1 LYDEKP
7 IKIKTIFAW
16 EGPLFFIMP
25 FPLLHQVFVLHA
37 PTHSCLHPASLLA
50 EQETLDINRS
60 SWETI
65 FLPQEMLPDYTMG
78 ASVCNYYNFSGTALE
93 AIKANL
99 TELLSDPARTELARL
114 QEEEAQKEACTAWEF
129 DTSEFWDTAVTENNW
144 ICDKHTYTPDLYT
157 FSVIGIILGTFIFSA
172 VADFCGRKLSFYIGC
187 AVVILFTLCMLPT
200 SHNFHLFAFFKVAS
214 AFGMLPLFQS
224 PLNILCEISNISKR
238 GFVIGISQSIL
249 GVLFSQLSKK
259 G

>member
-1 LYDEKP
+1 MCILSNRKG
-7 IKIKTIFAW
+7 IK
-16 EGPLFFIMP
+16 LF
-25 FPLLHQVFVLHA
+25 Q
-37 PTHSCLHPASLLA
+37 
-50 EQETLDINRS
+50 
-60 SWETI
+60 
-65 FLPQEMLPDYTMG
+65 
-78 ASVCNYYNFSGTALE
+78 LE

-157 FSVIGIILGTFIFSA
+157 FCRNIQHWMKIVYFLFSAVIGIILGTFIFSA

-249 GVLFSQLSKK
+249 GVLFSPLSKK